1 MTTTLL
7 IIDLC
12 LSLTVA
18 FLFVR
23 RACKTKPVENLR
35 RVFYVFAVNLFI
47 MAVVDALLLA
57 GVRLPDYI
65 DDMAMILLLVTLL
78 IRVLI

>member
-1 MTTTLL
+1 MTIPLL
-7 IIDLC
+7 IIDLV

-18 FLFVR
+18 FLFAR
-23 RACKTKPVENLR
+23 RAVVSKPAENLR